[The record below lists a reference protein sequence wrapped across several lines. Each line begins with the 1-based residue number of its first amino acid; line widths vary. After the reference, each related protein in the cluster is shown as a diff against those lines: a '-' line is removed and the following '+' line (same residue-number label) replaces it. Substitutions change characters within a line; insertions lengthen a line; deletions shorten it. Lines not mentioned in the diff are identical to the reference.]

1 MIHGYIPALALK
13 KFTIVEVLKLYS
25 YQKSL
30 PNNGHRSCT
39 KLESVEP
46 YNPHCNPL
54 DQSGFCQEIHIEHSI
69 NGKAHPAKS
78 V

>member
-1 MIHGYIPALALK
+1 MLK
-13 KFTIVEVLKLYS
+13 INFESADGLGNCF
-25 YQKSL
+25 YQRSL

-54 DQSGFCQEIHIEHSI
+54 DQSGFCQEIHTEHSI